1 MSEDSYQYIIQIPIQ
16 IRLTDYRYQYTL
28 SISVQHYWTSTP
40 TNVLHANTNAYISY
54 NIMLQT
60 RVLSGGRRWCKFP
73 VLSLQYT
80 KGSPNNNNYS
90 MDFKIIWQL
99 VLQNASER
107 TPNLNNAVLFTSS
120 QVFRSASSSRT
131 R

>member
-60 RVLSGGRRWCKFP
+60 RVLSGGGRWCQFP
-73 VLSLQYT
+73 VLSLQYS
-80 KGSPNNNNYS
+80 KGSPNNNNYT
-90 MDFKIIWQL
+90 MDFKIFG
-99 VLQNASER
+99 
-107 TPNLNNAVLFTSS
+107 NLFYKMHQKGLPISIMLLFTSS
-120 QVFRSASSSRT
+120 QVFFIHSTGSNI
-131 R
+131 